1 MYHIL
6 SDNIP
11 LDDIGKM
18 FNSHSIFTNV
28 DIEVMSCT
36 PSEYL
41 KNRFVLQTLW
51 CLKLSVWI
59 IICDVLE
66 NTKFKSSVGNQLRDG
81 KLFQICIKHV
91 IAYNFMHMYV
101 CMCKYSYT
109 CIQTHVT
116 MYAHVQN

>member
-1 MYHIL
+1 M
-6 SDNIP
+6 
-11 LDDIGKM
+11 DDIGKV
-18 FNSHSIFTNV
+18 FNSHNIFTNV
-28 DIEVMSCT
+28 DIEVMSFT

-59 IICDVLE
+59 MICDVLE
-66 NTKFKSSVGNQLRDG
+66 KTKFKRRVGNQLRDG

-91 IAYNFMHMYV
+91 IAYNVMLMYV
-101 CMCKYSYT
+101 CMRKYNYT
-109 CIQTHVT
+109 CIQIHVT